1 MKKFLTILGLI
12 SVLSMGSAA
21 FAAPPQSPGHHHPQV
36 IHAGHS
42 YHRPPHLGDYGH
54 VPPPPP
60 PRYHRHY
67 GGSAVIGGALVR
79 RSCWNNYFYDS
90 RMSFCDDYVYRPN
103 FGGGIYIRF

>member
-1 MKKFLTILGLI
+1 MKKFLAFLGLV
-12 SVLSMGSAA
+12 SVLSLSAPA
-21 FAAPPQSPGHHHPQV
+21 SAAPPSRGHHGQV

-42 YHRPPHLGDYGH
+42 YHRPPHHGGYGH

-60 PRYHRHY
+60 PRYHRPY
-67 GGSAVIGGALVR
+67 GGSAVIGGVLVR

-90 RMSFCDDYVYRPN
+90 RMSFCDDYVVRPN